1 MYIHKTLLVIIDG
14 NNNVVQFEK
23 DEESILV
30 LSEHLNSISSSDNI
44 HAVDVRPT
52 SSKCRHFTLT
62 TIICACALLV
72 ALFVSKIQIVFQ
84 LMGGKKKNKNI
95 FLRFLF

>member
-14 NNNVVQFEK
+14 NNNVVQFEN

-84 LMGGKKKNKNI
+84 LMGGKTKIYNSLFVLKN
-95 FLRFLF
+95 